1 MMCNAGSQC
10 NSAMLT
16 FDGVDVMGERLAEE
30 VRYGLAIRMTNF
42 FVSIIDSD
50 HSLLIFF
57 TDQMLSLIQVLRL
70 IFS

>member
-1 MMCNAGSQC
+1 MCNAGSQC

-30 VRYGLAIRMTNF
+30 VRYGLPIRMTNF
-42 FVSIIDSD
+42 LVSIIDSD